1 MVRTLLASAVRTS
14 SDQEVILGSFED
26 IMAGVFYLDVTAAA
40 AAAGDTLDVYVQSAV
55 NTSGGWNDFIHFTQ
69 VLGNGGAKQY
79 VATWQPLAAAE
90 TDIIAPQNGAIA
102 VGVVQNIQAFTWKVK
117 WVIVNGGGGTQ
128 SFTFS
133 LKAELVRR
141 PRV

>member
-1 MVRTLLASAVRTS
+1 MVRTLLASAARTAS
-14 SDQEVILGSFED
+14 GQDVLVGSFED
-26 IMAGVFYLDVTAAA
+26 VMGGVFYLDVTVAA

-69 VLGNGGAKQY
+69 VLGNGGAKQFI
-79 VATWQPLAAAE
+79 ATWSPQAASE
-90 TDIIAPQNGAIA
+90 TDVIAPQNGAIA

-117 WVIVNGGGGTQ
+117 WVIVDSGAGTQ

-133 LKAELVRR
+133 LSAELHRR
-141 PRV
+141 PRR

>member
-1 MVRTLLASAVRTS
+1 MVRTLLASGVRTAS
-14 SDQEVILGSFED
+14 GQDVIVGSFED
-26 IMAGVFYLDVTAAA
+26 VMGGVFYLDVTVAA

-69 VLGNGGAKQY
+69 VLGNGGAKQFI
-79 VATWQPLAAAE
+79 ATWSPLAGSE
-90 TDIIAPQNGAIA
+90 TEIIAPQNGAIA

-117 WVIVNGGGGTQ
+117 WVIVNGGAGTQ

-133 LKAELVRR
+133 LTAELVRR

>member
-1 MVRTLLASAVRTS
+1 MVRTLLASGVRTS
-14 SDQEVILGSFED
+14 SSQEVLVGSFED
-26 IMAGVFYLDVTAAA
+26 VMAGVFYLDVTAAA

-55 NTSGGWNDFIHFTQ
+55 NTVGGWNDFIHFTQ

-79 VATWQPLAAAE
+79 IATWQPLGAAE
-90 TDIIAPQNGAIA
+90 TEIVAPQNGAIA
-102 VGVVQNIQAFTWKVK
+102 AGVVQNIQAFTWKVK
-117 WVIVNGGGGTQ
+117 WVIVDAGAGTQ

-141 PRV
+141 GRV